1 MNKNFKVITING
13 IRGILVAIFI
23 VLGLIAGFII
33 SPGWVCMHIWNYI
46 FEDSNTVA
54 LMNIYQGIMLWTI
67 IALSL
72 YALNNKKALIGFGSY
87 QGLTPEQIKDLM
99 NRAKQSEAK
108 MMNDIEAINKEIK
121 MELEKKI
128 INEQSTIITE
138 KEEDKVPNK
147 EEIKETEE
155 LRR

>member
-13 IRGILVAIFI
+13 IRGVLAAIFI

-33 SPGWVCMHIWNYI
+33 SPGWVCMQLWNYV

-87 QGLTPEQIKDLM
+87 QGLSPEQIKDLM
-99 NRAKQSEAK
+99 ARAKQSETK
-108 MMNDIEAINKEIK
+108 MMNEIESINKEIK
-121 MELEKKI
+121 KELEKKI
-128 INEQSTIITE
+128 ISDKEQEIIKSENNENNDEETKE
-138 KEEDKVPNK
+138 KEE
-147 EEIKETEE
+147 
-155 LRR
+155 LRS